1 MSSKAD
7 RSFGTV
13 ASVLAACLLCAMSFA
28 VAQQTASPAAA
39 AAVERDAQV
48 LRGGDVSVASIVENL
63 MPSRTRAMRQPLLIT
78 FETGSSKLTPQSRA
92 TLDKLGQAL
101 QADSLAR
108 LDFIVEGHADPR
120 GGDSLNQPLS
130 LARANSVRGYL
141 VQEHQID
148 PQRLSSVGK
157 GSSELLNTDDVTAPE
172 NRRVTIVTSL
182 K

>member
-1 MSSKAD
+1 MSSKTD
-7 RSFGTV
+7 RSLGI
-13 ASVLAACLLCAMSFA
+13 AAAVLTACLLCAMSFA
-28 VAQQTASPAAA
+28 LAQQTTSPAA

-48 LRGGDVSVASIVENL
+48 LGGGDVTVESIVKNL
-63 MPSRTRAMRQPLLIT
+63 KPSRTRAMRQPLLIT
-78 FETGSSKLTPQSRA
+78 FVTGSSELTPQSRA
-92 TLDKLGQAL
+92 TLDKVGQAL
-101 QADSLAR
+101 KTDSLAQ

-130 LARANSVRGYL
+130 LARAKSVRGYL

-148 PQRLSSVGK
+148 PQRLNSVGK

-172 NRRVTIVTSL
+172 NRRVTIVTNL

>member
-1 MSSKAD
+1 MSSKTD

-13 ASVLAACLLCAMSFA
+13 AAVLAACLLCATGFA
-28 VAQQTASPAAA
+28 IAQQTTSPAA

-48 LRGGDVSVASIVENL
+48 LRGGDVTVQSIVENL
-63 MPSRTRAMRQPLLIT
+63 KPSRTRSMRQPLLIT
-78 FETGSSKLTPQSRA
+78 FVTGSSQLTPQSRA
-92 TLDKLGQAL
+92 TLDKVGQAL
-101 QADSLAR
+101 KADSLAQ

-120 GGDSLNQPLS
+120 GGDRLNQPLS

-148 PQRLSSVGK
+148 PQRLSSAGK
-157 GSSELLNTDDVTAPE
+157 GSSELLNTDNVTAPE
-172 NRRVTIVTSL
+172 NRRVTIVTNL

>member
-1 MSSKAD
+1 MSIKAD
-7 RSFGTV
+7 RSLGTV
-13 ASVLAACLLCAMSFA
+13 AAVLTACLLCAMPFA
-28 VAQQTASPAAA
+28 IAQQATSRAAA
-39 AAVERDAQV
+39 MERDAQV
-48 LRGGDVSVASIVENL
+48 LRSGDVTVNSVVENL
-63 MPSRTRAMRQPLLIT
+63 KPSRTRSMRQPLLIT
-78 FETGSSKLTPQSRA
+78 FETGSSNLTPQSRA
-92 TLDKLGQAL
+92 ILDKVGQAL
-101 QADSLAR
+101 KTDSLAE

-120 GGDSLNQPLS
+120 GGDSVNQPLS

-141 VQEHQID
+141 MQDHQID

>member
-7 RSFGTV
+7 RSLGTV
-13 ASVLAACLLCAMSFA
+13 TAVLTACLLCAMGSA
-28 VAQQTASPAAA
+28 LAQQTTSRAA
-39 AAVERDAQV
+39 AAVERDAQ
-48 LRGGDVSVASIVENL
+48 LLSDGDVTVESIVENL
-63 MPSRTRAMRQPLLIT
+63 KPSRTRAMRQPLLIT
-78 FETGSSKLTPQSRA
+78 FETDSSTLTPQSRA
-92 TLDKLGQAL
+92 TLDKVGQAL
-101 QADSLAR
+101 KTDSLAQ

-120 GGDSLNQPLS
+120 GGDRLNQPLS

-172 NRRVTIVTSL
+172 NRRVTIVTDL

>member
-1 MSSKAD
+1 MSIKAD
-7 RSFGTV
+7 RSLGTV
-13 ASVLAACLLCAMSFA
+13 AAVLAACLLCAMPFA
-28 VAQQTASPAAA
+28 IAQQTTSRAAA
-39 AAVERDAQV
+39 MERDAQV
-48 LRGGDVSVASIVENL
+48 LRGGDVTAESIVENL
-63 MPSRTRAMRQPLLIT
+63 KPSRTRSMRQPLLIT
-78 FETGSSKLTPQSRA
+78 FATGSSNLTPQSRA
-92 TLDKLGQAL
+92 ILDKVGQAL
-101 QADSLAR
+101 KTDSLAK

-120 GGDSLNQPLS
+120 GGDRVNQPLS

-141 VQEHQID
+141 MQDHQID

>member
-1 MSSKAD
+1 MSIKAD
-7 RSFGTV
+7 HSLGTV
-13 ASVLAACLLCAMSFA
+13 AAVLAACLLCAMPFA
-28 VAQQTASPAAA
+28 IAQQTTSRTAAM
-39 AAVERDAQV
+39 ERDAQV
-48 LRGGDVSVASIVENL
+48 LMGGDVTVESIVENL
-63 MPSRTRAMRQPLLIT
+63 KPSRTRSMRQPLLIT
-78 FETGSSKLTPQSRA
+78 FATGSSNLTPESRA
-92 TLDKLGQAL
+92 ILDKVGQAL
-101 QADSLAR
+101 KTDSLAK

-120 GGDSLNQPLS
+120 GGDRVNEPLS

-141 VQEHQID
+141 MQEDQID